1 MSQNHT
7 AVSEEKVLD
16 LRRIFRVL
24 LKRAWVIIVVAVI
37 SGLVSFFYN
46 SWFVTPVY
54 RASFSAYVNN
64 RMVSEGEIKTSS
76 SDMSASMDLLY
87 VYQDIIT
94 SRSVLLEAVEY
105 CDSTDFGDVGQLV
118 QCTVSSKAP
127 ILRVY
132 VESEDPKLA
141 YQLACAI
148 EKVAPDHVKA
158 VVDGSSMRTI
168 DSPRVSSSPVSPNIS
183 ESTTYAVLLGLIVS
197 VLAVVVSDLIH
208 DKVQSPEELEMRYDL
223 PVIGRIPDM
232 HQPEKPGERHEQTRK
247 EGTGK

>member
-1 MSQNHT
+1 MSQNT
-7 AVSEEKVLD
+7 NAAKEERTVD
-16 LRRIFRVL
+16 LRRVFSVI
-24 LKRAWVIIVVAVI
+24 LKRAWIIVTVAVI
-37 SGLVSFFYN
+37 SGLAAFFYT
-46 SWFVTPVY
+46 SWFVTPTY

-76 SDMSASMDLLY
+76 SDMSASMDLMY

-94 SRSVLLEAVEY
+94 SRSVLYEAVRY
-105 CDSTDFGDVGQLV
+105 CDSTDFGDVEQLV
-118 QCTVSSKAP
+118 QCSVSSNAP

-132 VESEDPKLA
+132 VQSEDPKLA

-168 DSPRVSSSPVSPNIS
+168 DSPRVSSKPYSPNIS
-183 ESTTYAVLLGLIVS
+183 ESVTYAVLLGFFVT
-197 VLAVVVSDLIH
+197 VLAVAALDLIH
-208 DKVQSPEELEMRYDL
+208 DKVQGSEELEARYDL

-232 HQPEKPGERHEQTRK
+232 HQPEKAGDRYGQTRK
-247 EGTGK
+247 EEA

>member
-1 MSQNHT
+1 MSQNLT
-7 AVSEEKVLD
+7 SVSEERVLD
-16 LRRIFRVL
+16 LHRVFRVL
-24 LKRAWVIIVVAVI
+24 LKRAWIIIAVAVV
-37 SGLVSFFYN
+37 SGLAAFFYT
-46 SWFVTPVY
+46 SWFVTPIY

-94 SRSVLLEAVEY
+94 SRSVLLEAVRY
-105 CDSTDFGDVGQLV
+105 CDSTDFGEVERLV
-118 QCTVSSKAP
+118 QCSVSSNAP

-132 VESEDPKLA
+132 VESVDPVLA

-168 DSPRVSSSPVSPNIS
+168 DSPRVSTNPVSPNIS

-197 VLAVVVSDLIH
+197 ILAVVVSDMIH
-208 DKVQSPEELEMRYDL
+208 DKVQSPEELEARYDL

-232 HQPEKPGERHEQTRK
+232 HMPEKNGDRYSQARK
-247 EGTGK
+247 EGAE